1 MKVSTDLPSGVKPVS
16 RAMMAPP
23 QQPKGGNGGFAH
35 LLHGANGHGRAG
47 ATRPDL
53 VVEGG
58 NSRFEV
64 ETRIGDDAVRFDARP
79 IVAPIGEPDVS
90 DSAEANIGSSPVGE
104 AIPAGVATHADLMEL
119 VGHLVQR
126 LPVIADRFTGK
137 PGPVATPETAAAPPA
152 RARLIAGG
160 SEGTPPSPGGRESLP
175 LTVRVTEDPMAAKPS
190 TPPAPAQT
198 NALVA
203 RIAALPREIVIVLRG
218 VTLSAEEHETL
229 VDAAQKELAPL
240 RLGERTIRIV
250 GAGAKA

>member
-1 MKVSTDLPSGVKPVS
+1 MKVSTNLPSGVKPVS

-64 ETRIGDDAVRFDARP
+64 ETRIGDDAVRFDARA
-79 IVAPIGEPDVS
+79 IVAPIGEPAAPN
-90 DSAEANIGSSPVGE
+90 SAGANIAPSPAGKALPVG
-104 AIPAGVATHADLMEL
+104 APTHADLREL

-126 LPVIADRFTGK
+126 LPVIADRLTAK
-137 PGPVATPETAAAPPA
+137 PSGIAAAETGMSSPA
-152 RARLIAGG
+152 RARMIAGS
-160 SEGTPPSPGGRESLP
+160 SEGTPLLPDGRESLP
-175 LTVRVTEDPMAAKPS
+175 LTVRVAEDPKAAKRS
-190 TPPAPAQT
+190 ALPAPVQT
-198 NALVA
+198 TTLMA
-203 RIAALPREIVIVLRG
+203 RVAALPREIVIVLRG
-218 VTLSAEEHETL
+218 VKLLAEERETL
-229 VDAAQKELAPL
+229 IEAARQELAPL

-250 GAGAKA
+250 GAGGKA